1 MSNKQLIFTPIG
13 ARKGRIS
20 KTQSWQEERYN
31 KDQSRNKWTRDL
43 KNNRTDKTKV
53 IEKIKLRAGSL
64 KTFQKC

>member
-43 KNNRTDKTKV
+43 KNNRKD
-53 IEKIKLRAGSL
+53 
-64 KTFQKC
+64 

>member
-31 KDQSRNKWTRDL
+31 KDQSRNKWTRD
-43 KNNRTDKTKV
+43 KENNSRDQRK
-53 IEKIKLRAGSL
+53 
-64 KTFQKC
+64 